1 MGQYDNIINLPHH
14 VSDKRNRM
22 SQRDRAAQFSPF
34 AALTG
39 YDDKIDE
46 TARLTDEKE
55 ELTEDRKNLLDRQTS
70 LLLEHI
76 NEELDVKVT
85 YFTPDE
91 YKNGGVYRTVCG
103 IVRRIDTA
111 AKEFIFADGFIIK
124 TDDIYSIESELFSLY
139 EID

>member
-46 TARLTDEKE
+46 TARLTDEKA
-55 ELTEDRKNLLDRQTS
+55 ELTEDMKAELDYKTAVLQ
-70 LLLEHI
+70 EHI
-76 NEELDVKVT
+76 NEMISVKVQ
-85 YFTPDE
+85 YFAPDLN
-91 YKNGGVYRTVCG
+91 KQGGVYYIKQG
-103 IVRRIDTA
+103 ILRRIDTVSM
-111 AKEFIFADGFIIK
+111 EFIFTDGSCIK
-124 TDDIYSIESELFSLY
+124 MDDIYSIESDKFKYKEM
-139 EID
+139 D